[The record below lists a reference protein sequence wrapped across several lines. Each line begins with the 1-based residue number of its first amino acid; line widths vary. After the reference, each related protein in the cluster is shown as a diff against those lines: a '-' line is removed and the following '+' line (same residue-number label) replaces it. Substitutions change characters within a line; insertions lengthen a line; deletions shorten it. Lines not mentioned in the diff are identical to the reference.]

1 MDISTHSTA
10 SSSAAGG
17 GGGNAP
23 QQQSAASSTA
33 TNNNNNNRKPP
44 TTTSREQSQLV
55 KLREAN
61 SKYKNLLK
69 LAKERIQ
76 EQEGVLDER
85 RCEYLLSMICFCS
98 VVLDGSHLY
107 LYFWFI
113 VCLVTDHNLY

>member
-10 SSSAAGG
+10 SSSATGGGGG

-23 QQQSAASSTA
+23 QQP
-33 TNNNNNNRKPP
+33 NNNNNRKPP

-61 SKYKNLLK
+61 AKYKNLLK

-85 RCEYLLSMICFCS
+85 RCEYFSYS
-98 VVLDGSHLY
+98 VI
-107 LYFWFI
+107 YFMLRG
-113 VCLVTDHNLY
+113 VDVARGRVS

>member
-10 SSSAAGG
+10 SSSAACGGG
-17 GGGNAP
+17 GGGNAS
-23 QQQSAASSTA
+23 QQP
-33 TNNNNNNRKPP
+33 NNNNNNRKPP

-61 SKYKNLLK
+61 AKYKNLLK

-85 RCEYLLSMICFCS
+85 RCEYFSYSFFFSDEASSLFFDFVSGAITS
-98 VVLDGSHLY
+98 VSSSPSSSPVSS
-107 LYFWFI
+107 
-113 VCLVTDHNLY
+113 

>member
-10 SSSAAGG
+10 SSAAGG
-17 GGGNAP
+17 GGGGGNAS
-23 QQQSAASSTA
+23 QQPNN
-33 TNNNNNNRKPP
+33 NNNNNNRKPP

-61 SKYKNLLK
+61 AKYKNLLK

-85 RCEYLLSMICFCS
+85 RCE
-98 VVLDGSHLY
+98 
-107 LYFWFI
+107 
-113 VCLVTDHNLY
+113 

>member
-17 GGGNAP
+17 GGGGGNAP
-23 QQQSAASSTA
+23 QQP
-33 TNNNNNNRKPP
+33 NNNNNRKPP
-44 TTTSREQSQLV
+44 TTASREQSQLV

-61 SKYKNLLK
+61 AKYKNLLK

-85 RCEYLLSMICFCS
+85 RCEYFSYS
-98 VVLDGSHLY
+98 VI
-107 LYFWFI
+107 YFMLRGVDVARGRVSYALWFI
-113 VCLVTDHNLY
+113 ICLIQY